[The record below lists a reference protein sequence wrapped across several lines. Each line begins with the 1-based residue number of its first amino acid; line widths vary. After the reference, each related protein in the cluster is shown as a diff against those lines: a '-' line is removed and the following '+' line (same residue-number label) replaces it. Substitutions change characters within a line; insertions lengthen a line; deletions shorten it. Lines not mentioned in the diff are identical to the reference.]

1 MSVSIELSNNE
12 RTSAM
17 VYGISFA
24 NLINI
29 VFIAL
34 GLGICSTSIMVLGAG
49 MHISKDAKVIFQ
61 QFFTLI
67 NTYISMHL
75 IRMICEGHTGTGF
88 LIGARAVTFVEF
100 FVSGLMIYMLS
111 LLILYVASPGK
122 TGHTI
127 NKVFLALLAIHTIG
141 LLINLFTNFYYYFDE
156 FNMYHRS
163 RGYGYSNI
171 MHIFMLIQNIF
182 LLVKYRKKFDKR
194 LKSALWVY
202 LISPL
207 AAIVLQFFFPQVQFV
222 ILATVIS
229 AGYLNLAVIMIQGE
243 RYENQRK
250 EKARL
255 DTELT
260 MATRIQAETLP
271 NIFPAF
277 PDREDFNV
285 FASMNPAKEVGG
297 DFYDFF
303 LIDDSHLGIVIA
315 DVSGK
320 GIPAALFMMVSKIMI
335 QNVAMMGS
343 SPAEV
348 LRFVNNQLCSNNPE
362 EMFVSVWYGCLDLE
376 NGILTAA
383 NAGHEYPFLKEPDG
397 SFKMV
402 KDRHGLVIGGLEG
415 VRYSEYELQLDPG
428 AKLFIYTDGIP
439 EAADADNKFY
449 GTDRLLKT
457 LVEHEAGTP
466 TEIIH
471 SVNASVKDFVKDAPQ
486 FDDLTMLCLEYVG
499 KKN

>member
-1 MSVSIELSNNE
+1 MGN
-12 RTSAM
+12 
-17 VYGISFA
+17 GISYA
-24 NLINI
+24 DLINLI
-29 VFIAL
+29 FIAL
-34 GLGICSTSIMVLGAG
+34 GLGICSMSIMVLGTG
-49 MHISKDAKVIFQ
+49 MHIARDAKVIFQ

-67 NTYISMHL
+67 NIYISMHL
-75 IRMICEGHTGTGF
+75 IRMVCEGHTAMASQIAT
-88 LIGARAVTFVEF
+88 RATTFIEY

-111 LLILYVASPGK
+111 LLILYVAAPGK
-122 TGHTI
+122 FGHTI
-127 NKVFLALLAIHTIG
+127 NVAFLVLLSIHTIG
-141 LLINLFTNFYYYFDE
+141 LIVNLFTNFYYVFDE
-156 FNMYHRS
+156 FNMYHRA

-171 MHIFMLIQNIF
+171 MHILMLVQSIF
-182 LLVKYRKKFDKR
+182 LLIKYRKKFDKR
-194 LKSALWVY
+194 LKSALWLY

-207 AAIVLQFFFPQVQFV
+207 AALALQFIFPQVQFV

-229 AGYLNLAVIMIQGE
+229 AGYLNLAVLMIQGE
-243 RYENQRK
+243 RYEKQRK

-277 PDREDFNV
+277 PEREDFNV

-303 LIDDSHLGIVIA
+303 LIDETHLGLVIA

-335 QNVAMMGS
+335 QNVAMMGH

-348 LRFVNNQLCSNNPE
+348 LKFVNNQLCANNPE
-362 EMFVSVWYGCLDLE
+362 EMFVSVWYGSLDLE
-376 NGILTAA
+376 TGVLTAA
-383 NAGHEYPFLKEPDG
+383 NAGHEYPFIKEPDG

-415 VRYSEYELQLDPG
+415 VRYSEYEIQLDPG
-428 AKLFIYTDGIP
+428 AKLFLYTDGIP
-439 EAADADNKFY
+439 EAADPDNKFY
-449 GTDRLLKT
+449 GTDRLLNS
-457 LVEHEAGTP
+457 LVASESGTP
-466 TEIIH
+466 QEIIQA
-471 SVNASVKDFVKDAPQ
+471 VGDSVKDFVKDASQ

-499 KKN
+499 SKKVT